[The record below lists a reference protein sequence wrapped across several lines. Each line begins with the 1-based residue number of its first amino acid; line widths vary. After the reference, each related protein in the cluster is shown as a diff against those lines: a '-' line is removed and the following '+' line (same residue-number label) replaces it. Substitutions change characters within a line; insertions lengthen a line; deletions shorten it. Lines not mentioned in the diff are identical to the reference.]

1 MREHDAQGLDCRTQ
15 HQPHTQCATK
25 PLHRLQWCRQL
36 HVFIFLGSR
45 NEIPSSLDLPAVA
58 DGRERK
64 REDNQEQYRKHNR
77 AGRLPGLAGDT
88 VVGAVKEVLLFTTLA
103 HRTCVP
109 VIAASRIPVGSR
121 TAALWITLESK
132 AVAR

>member
-36 HVFIFLGSR
+36 RVFIFLGSR
-45 NEIPSSLDLPAVA
+45 NDIPSSLYLPAVA

-64 REDNQEQYRKHNR
+64 REANQEQYSKHNR

-88 VVGAVKEVLLFTTLA
+88 EPDELAAGGTEPPPPDELAPGGKEPEEDEAEL
-103 HRTCVP
+103 P
-109 VIAASRIPVGSR
+109 
-121 TAALWITLESK
+121 
-132 AVAR
+132 